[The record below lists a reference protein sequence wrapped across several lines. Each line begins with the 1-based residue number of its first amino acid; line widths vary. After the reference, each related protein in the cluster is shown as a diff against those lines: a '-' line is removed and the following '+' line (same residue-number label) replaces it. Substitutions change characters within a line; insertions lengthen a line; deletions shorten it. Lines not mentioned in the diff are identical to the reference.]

1 MQEILTLRTRPKQLD
16 EIVGQQEIVETIKS
30 ELLSGVTRHFFL
42 ITGEPG
48 TGKTTLARIL
58 AALLQS
64 PRGHDGSFPTRVSDE
79 TWKNYNQ
86 YDIQEINASNAT
98 SINDVREL
106 LKMCRYKPRMGS
118 AAKVYIIDEA
128 HQMSKEAQ
136 NCMLKDTEE
145 PPAHVFF
152 IMLTSQGQ
160 KIIDALRRRAMV
172 LQLEG
177 LDPSKVSDLVART
190 QYFLQDSGLAEIPDE
205 EIERFKDTVKEAG
218 VTSPGLIVQAFE
230 KFIHNGYKT
239 SSILTGVTMETQ
251 EGINVARAIVAGDW
265 KLCASL
271 LEHAS
276 KADMMGLRIIV
287 INYLK
292 KMLLSG
298 KVPMR
303 CASAIEYLST
313 APTDDY
319 CLIASTVAA
328 MYKATMCFNKSQT

>member
-1 MQEILTLRTRPKQLD
+1 MTEILTLRTRPKQLD
-16 EIVGQQEIVETIKS
+16 EIVGQQDIVETIKS
-30 ELLSGVTRHFFL
+30 ELSCGVTRHFFL

-64 PRGHDGSFPTRVSDE
+64 PREYDGSFPIRVSDE
-79 TWKNYNQ
+79 TWNKYAQ

-106 LKMCRYKPRMGS
+106 LKMCRYKPRLGS
-118 AAKVYIIDEA
+118 PAKVYIIDEA

-152 IMLTSQGQ
+152 IMLTSQCQ
-160 KIIDALRRRAMV
+160 KIIDALKRRAMV

-177 LDPSKVSDLVART
+177 LNPSHIADLVART
-190 QYFLQDSGLAEIPDE
+190 QNFLQDSGMEQVPEKEVEKFQAT
-205 EIERFKDTVKEAG
+205 IEEAG
-218 VTSPGLIVQAFE
+218 ISSPGLIVQAFE
-230 KFIHNGYKT
+230 KFIHNGYNT
-239 SSILTGVTMETQ
+239 STILTGVTMETK
-251 EGINVARAIVAGDW
+251 EGIYVARAVVSGDW
-265 KLCASL
+265 NQCASL
-271 LEHAS
+271 LQNSS

-292 KMLLSG
+292 TMLLSG

-328 MYKATMCFNKSQT
+328 MYKATMCFSNKQ